1 MICSER
7 FFSEHKSKQ
16 KTEKKNH
23 RPVIIQLLNSTTVIG
38 LYSMVKVPYLVKGN
52 QLVMERLMG
61 KLYNLVYLLL
71 LALPVKSAAID
82 TPPSSGTITD
92 SRDGRQ
98 YHWIRIGEHK
108 WLTENMAFELKESYP
123 KCELCDVND
132 GTANNEGITKHDY
145 IENYGRLYPWESALS
160 VCPDGWRLPTIEE
173 WQHAIEA
180 HGPLY
185 LSGRK
190 MSKNAAELSSWGNW
204 NGYASN
210 DLGFS
215 VLPAGRIEVSWDNF
229 INYMKGFA
237 FFWSATTSSKE
248 HAYSV
253 SMNHFQDGVEIRPRG
268 KYIYAMSVRC
278 INE

>member
-1 MICSER
+1 
-7 FFSEHKSKQ
+7 
-16 KTEKKNH
+16 
-23 RPVIIQLLNSTTVIG
+23 
-38 LYSMVKVPYLVKGN
+38 MVKVPYLVKGN

-82 TPPSSGTITD
+82 TPPPSGTITD

-98 YHWIRIGEHK
+98 YHWIRIGEQK
-108 WLTENMAFELKESYP
+108 WLTENMAFGLKESYP

-132 GTANNEGITKHDY
+132 GTANNEDITKHDY

-173 WQHAIEA
+173 WQQAIEA

-237 FFWSATTSSKE
+237 DLKLLTKTKLSGALPKRTGSSQSRTTVTRLRFNGE
-248 HAYSV
+248 RY
-253 SMNHFQDGVEIRPRG
+253 
-268 KYIYAMSVRC
+268 YILESGLSDKRDWQHG
-278 INE
+278 ERWWKP